1 MCVLCQ
7 LPCDSS
13 STCTLCTCDD
23 GRVPVYGQLTSYLPP
38 LRPSMDLLDSQVHL
52 ATCLIEFIHTPPEP
66 WFQTGS
72 QMNWGLHP
80 DNVVA
85 QSYLDLDSVMTS
97 FVPTVN

>member
-1 MCVLCQ
+1 MVNLHR
-7 LPCDSS
+7 
-13 STCTLCTCDD
+13 TC
-23 GRVPVYGQLTSYLPP
+23 
-38 LRPSMDLLDSQVHL
+38 LLSGHRWICWIPKVHL
-52 ATCLIEFIHTPPEP
+52 ATCLIEFIHTPSEP